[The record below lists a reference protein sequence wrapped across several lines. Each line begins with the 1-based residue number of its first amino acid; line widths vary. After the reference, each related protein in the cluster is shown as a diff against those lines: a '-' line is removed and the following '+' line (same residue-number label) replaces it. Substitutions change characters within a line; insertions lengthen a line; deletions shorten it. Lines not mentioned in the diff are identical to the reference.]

1 MHALGTNDQESKLK
15 LEVAEL
21 DVLHLK
27 TSEQKLKQEI
37 VTLNS
42 KLDDERH
49 RNNRLENLL
58 QLRFEYI
65 KTLQDTDEVN
75 KDRFNLQ
82 TKEVESL
89 RLKNINMKKLRA
101 ASKEE
106 LSNLCNTLK
115 SQEYEIQRLKKKLET
130 SNEQLTTFKSTMNA
144 SGDKL

>member
-1 MHALGTNDQESKLK
+1 MNALATNDQESKLK

-21 DVLHLK
+21 EVLHLK

-89 RLKNINMKKLRA
+89 RIKNNNMKKLRA

>member
-1 MHALGTNDQESKLK
+1 MNALGTNDQESKLK
-15 LEVAEL
+15 LELAEL

-89 RLKNINMKKLRA
+89 RIKNNNMKKLRA

>member
-1 MHALGTNDQESKLK
+1 MNALGTNDQESKLK
-15 LEVAEL
+15 LELAEL